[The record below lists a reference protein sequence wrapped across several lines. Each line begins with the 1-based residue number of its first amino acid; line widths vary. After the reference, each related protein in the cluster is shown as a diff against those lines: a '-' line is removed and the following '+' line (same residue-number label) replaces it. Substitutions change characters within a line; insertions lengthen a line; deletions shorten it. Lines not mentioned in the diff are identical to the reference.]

1 MSALHGKEGVCRV
14 EVARVD
20 WNVLQ
25 PWQRTPQTKSSG
37 TAFVIDGGRLLT
49 NAHVVRSATDIR
61 VRPHGSTR
69 RFPAKVVFYAP
80 DVDLALLEIK
90 GEEESNDFFSHRST
104 ATTPATK
111 NGHVRNDDH
120 CNAKRYKKSFGLEFA
135 EDLPALQES
144 VHVVGFPTGGKT
156 ICITEGVVSRIDF
169 LSFSMGSMLAIQIDA
184 AINPGNS
191 GGPAFNAAGQVT
203 GVAFS
208 SKPVKKDR
216 PLNNIGYLIPI
227 SIVREFL
234 IRCGADGIYRLSPS
248 IPYRCH
254 TLENKS
260 LRLAHKIPD
269 SIHGV
274 LLTRVCE
281 TMDKILKI
289 GDVLTKVDGK
299 DVADDGQV
307 ILRGDELIQHGYL
320 LKGKCH
326 NEDIIFSV
334 YRDGQH
340 LTCPP
345 VKLRD
350 IPVICPRWASVDFH
364 PDYVILGPLVLLP
377 LSLSL
382 RAHRKCGTRLIADC
396 IHWCDK
402 WPSEWEDKSG
412 LVVLTDI
419 LAHEVSFGYSRPNWR
434 RVLTYN
440 EIPIR
445 SLAHLRDLW
454 QASVAAVGE
463 GKDTDEP
470 TFARLGLHDSDDVV
484 FEVKAAMRAQ
494 AEILKMHQIKD
505 PWHISPPNTKYDI
518 GCL

>member
-1 MSALHGKEGVCRV
+1 MSALNGKEGVCRV

-25 PWQRTPQTKSSG
+25 PWQRTAETKSSG

-90 GEEESNDFFSHRST
+90 GEEETNDFFSHRSSAANT
-104 ATTPATK
+104 ANGDVNDNK
-111 NGHVRNDDH
+111 NS
-120 CNAKRYKKSFGLEFA
+120 KKQRRSFGLEFA

-169 LSFSMGSMLAIQIDA
+169 LLFSMGSMLAIQIDA
-184 AINPGNS
+184 AVNPGNS

-208 SKPVKKDR
+208 NKPAISGAKNST

-234 IRCGADGIYRLSPS
+234 IRCGPDGIYRLSPS
-248 IPYRCH
+248 IPFRPH

-269 SIHGV
+269 SVHGI
-274 LLTRVCE
+274 LLTRVYE
-281 TMDKILKI
+281 TMDGILKI
-289 GDVLTKVDGK
+289 GDVLTKIDGK

-307 ILRGDELIQHGYL
+307 VLRGDELIQHGYL

-334 YRDGQH
+334 YRDGQY

-350 IPVICPRWASVDFH
+350 IPVICPRWTSVDYH

-382 RAHRKCGTRLIADC
+382 RREKKCGARLIAEC
-396 IHWCDK
+396 IHWYEK

-419 LAHEVSFGYSRPNWR
+419 LAHDVSFGYSQQQWR

-445 SLAHLRDLW
+445 SLEHLRDMW
-454 QASVAAVGE
+454 QASVAAVRE
-463 GKDTDEP
+463 GRATDEP
-470 TFARLGLHDSDDVV
+470 TFARLGLQDSDDVV

-494 AEILKMHQIKD
+494 AELLKMHQIKE
-505 PWHISPPNTKYDI
+505 PWHISPPNPKYDI
-518 GCL
+518 GYL